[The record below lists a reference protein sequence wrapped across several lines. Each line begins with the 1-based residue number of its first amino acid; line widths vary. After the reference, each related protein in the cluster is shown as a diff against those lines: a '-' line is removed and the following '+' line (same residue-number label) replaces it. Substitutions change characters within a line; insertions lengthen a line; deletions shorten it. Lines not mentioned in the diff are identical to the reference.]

1 MEELATIDTSVAEA
15 LEEITSE
22 LETLVERLRRLE
34 GHRGKVSEEVYERV
48 HADYQSRKDSLEAE
62 ASPLREQVLGQYAA
76 AREAL
81 EALEQ
86 AARQLAL
93 QKEEVDLRR
102 DLGEFTDEAY
112 TQRMQEIASDL
123 EENEKQLTEAR
134 RFRDLF
140 ALALREEPEAGAG
153 SANSST
159 QPLLQLEQ
167 ENATEAPD
175 IPFPEVTN
183 EAATAEDAGTTA
195 AAGTEPADAAAE
207 EPTDEPY
214 AGDATVFIQWPKLVG
229 QAEDGSTVEYP
240 VAGSRTTLGRDPEND
255 IALSGKKV
263 SKMHAEIVLVEDGY
277 EIRDLES
284 TAGTLVNGVQVT
296 AWKLSNGDS
305 VQLGDV
311 VLVFMES

>member
-1 MEELATIDTSVAEA
+1 MEELDTIDTSAAEA
-15 LEEITSE
+15 LEGITSE
-22 LETLVERLRRLE
+22 LETLEERLRRLE
-34 GHRGKVSEEVYERV
+34 ERRGKVSEEVYERV

-62 ASPLREQVLGQYAA
+62 ASPLREQVLAQYAA
-76 AREAL
+76 AKEAL
-81 EALEQ
+81 VSLEQ

-102 DLGEFTDEAY
+102 DLGEFTDETYA
-112 TQRMQEIASDL
+112 QRMQEIAGDI
-123 EENEKQLTEAR
+123 EANEKQLTETR
-134 RFRDLF
+134 RLRDLF
-140 ALALREEPEAGAG
+140 ALALREEPEAGAE

-159 QPLLQLEQ
+159 QPLLELEQ
-167 ENATEAPD
+167 QEATGTPAP
-175 IPFPEVTN
+175 PFPDDTGGAAPAEEGAEPPAGTPEALEATN
-183 EAATAEDAGTTA
+183 EAPG
-195 AAGTEPADAAAE
+195 
-207 EPTDEPY
+207 DEPY
-214 AGDATVFIQWPKLVG
+214 SGDATVFIQWPKLVG

-263 SKMHAEIVLVEDGY
+263 SKKHAEIVLVEDGY

-284 TAGTLVNGVQVT
+284 TAGTLVNGVQIT
-296 AWKLSNGDS
+296 SWKLSNGDS